1 MEEKIWNGY
10 LQDIYENNET
20 INRLIEFE
28 DFVDLVINNCTSR
41 EDIMEKRMYE
51 FEELVVHNSY
61 KRNCYSENYDEE
73 KDVEINYSR
82 RLSFS
87 DIV

>member
-61 KRNCYSENYDEE
+61 KRNCYSENYNEE
-73 KDVEINYSR
+73 DVEINFKK
-82 RLSFS
+82 LSFN
-87 DIV
+87 DIF